1 MRLSQRMIKTV
12 LSQSIQATRKTALT
26 AFCPCKTG
34 SFVVVV
40 VVGGGVFLFCFVFC
54 FVFNSFFLSLI
65 Q

>member
-12 LSQSIQATRKTALT
+12 LSQSIQTARKTVLN

-40 VVGGGVFLFCFVFC
+40 VVGGGVFLFFVLFC
-54 FVFNSFFLSLI
+54 FLFLIVFF
-65 Q
+65 

>member
-12 LSQSIQATRKTALT
+12 LSQSIQTARKTVLN

-40 VVGGGVFLFCFVFC
+40 VGGGGVFLFCFVFC
-54 FVFNSFFLSLI
+54 FFLIVFFYH
-65 Q
+65 